1 MKSAEK
7 EAATTMTI
15 DEPTQASA
23 HSTNTGTGWRCY
35 HPNNHHSQDAA
46 QTTAARAKAQKQ
58 HPENEHVNRVGEQ
71 WHAQFRR
78 IAREK
83 GVTDEKLDQL
93 DKTHLQRGSQE
104 QLMRAL
110 KALMAGAEDECVD
123 VAPELAEQQ
132 GISAEVLTAMAK
144 YAATNSCEFDSV
156 AGAEAEAQSM
166 ESVHA
171 EPWKTDRTG
180 HQRMRSESNSHGQT
194 EKARRLSLTRRPR

>member
-1 MKSAEK
+1 MEVTEEDDEAEAMQTTAPQGSDRSTTKWEGYDYDSLLRRTSIMKSAEK

-23 HSTNTGTGWRCY
+23 RSTTTSTGWRCY

-46 QTTAARAKAQKQ
+46 QTTAASAKAQKQ

-93 DKTHLQRGSQE
+93 EKTHLQKGSQE
-104 QLMRAL
+104 H
-110 KALMAGAEDECVD
+110 
-123 VAPELAEQQ
+123 
-132 GISAEVLTAMAK
+132 S
-144 YAATNSCEFDSV
+144 
-156 AGAEAEAQSM
+156 
-166 ESVHA
+166 
-171 EPWKTDRTG
+171 
-180 HQRMRSESNSHGQT
+180 
-194 EKARRLSLTRRPR
+194 